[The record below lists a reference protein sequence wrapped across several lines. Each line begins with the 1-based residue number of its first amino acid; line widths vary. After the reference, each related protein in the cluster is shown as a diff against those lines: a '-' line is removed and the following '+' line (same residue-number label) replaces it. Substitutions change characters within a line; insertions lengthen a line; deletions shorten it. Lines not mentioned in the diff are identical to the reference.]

1 MSEQVRDMFAEI
13 ADTYDST
20 NSVLSLGIHHLWRK
34 KTVRESGA
42 KAGDHVLDC
51 ATGTGDLALE
61 FRRTVGA
68 QGRVV
73 GTDFCKE
80 MLDFAPPKAA
90 AAGFPDVEWEVQD
103 AMNLTYADDTF
114 DIASISFGIRN
125 VDDPVQGVRSMARVV
140 KPGGKLMILEFGQP
154 TGIMKPLFT
163 VYSKVVIPTVGGL
176 ISGNKDAYNYL
187 NNTSAAFPC
196 REAFVE
202 LMREAANFSDVR
214 YHTLSGGIAYL
225 YVGTVA
231 Q

>member
-20 NSVLSLGIHHLWRK
+20 NTVLSLGIHHFWRK
-34 KTVRESGA
+34 KTVKESGA
-42 KAGDHVLDC
+42 KQGHHVLDC
-51 ATGTGDLALE
+51 ATGTGDLAIE
-61 FRRTVGA
+61 FRKTVGA
-68 QGRVV
+68 EGRVV

-80 MLDFAPPKAA
+80 MVDLAPPKAK
-90 AAGFPDVEWEVQD
+90 AAGFPDMEWDVQD
-103 AMNLTYADDTF
+103 AMHLTYDDDTF

-163 VYSKVVIPTVGGL
+163 VYSKVVIPAVGGL
-176 ISGNKDAYNYL
+176 ISKNKDAYNYL
-187 NNTSAAFPC
+187 NSTSAAFPC
-196 REAFVE
+196 REEFAD
-202 LMREAANFSDVR
+202 LMREAAEFSDIK
-214 YHTLSGGIAYL
+214 YFSLSGGIAYL

-231 Q
+231 

>member
-1 MSEQVRDMFAEI
+1 MSEHVREMFADI

-42 KAGDHVLDC
+42 KTGDHVLDC

-61 FRRTVGA
+61 FRKKVGNT
-68 QGRVV
+68 GRVV

-90 AAGFPDVEWEVQD
+90 AAGFADIVWEVQD

-125 VDDPVQGVRSMARVV
+125 VDDPLQCVRSMARVV
-140 KPGGKLMILEFGQP
+140 KPGGRVMILEFGQP
-154 TGIMKPLFT
+154 QGLMKPLFT
-163 VYSKVVIPTVGGL
+163 AYSKVVIPTVGGL
-176 ISGNKDAYNYL
+176 ISGSKDAYTYL
-187 NNTSAAFPC
+187 NDTSAAFPC
-196 REAFVE
+196 RETFVE
-202 LMREAANFSDVR
+202 LMGEAADFTNIKFFS
-214 YHTLSGGIAYL
+214 LSGGIAYL

-231 Q
+231 